1 MRVPGCP
8 GCPVS
13 APLDSAAGAG
23 AEWGGSTEPGR
34 ARLRQRLR
42 QVPASRPARA
52 QPAALAMAAYL
63 GPVGSGGGG
72 GSSGRPAPP
81 APDAPAPGPL
91 GARAPARCVPLPAPR
106 LGPGAAGVLRGSR
119 SAGPRVGERVRGRSG
134 RGEHSGGPRAP
145 PRPAP
150 RTEPRPFPSS
160 LPHALRA
167 RGDAEGRRLRSGGT
181 PAPATSG

>member
-8 GCPVS
+8 GS

-52 QPAALAMAAYL
+52 QPAAPAMAAYL
-63 GPVGSGGGG
+63 GPVRSGGGG
-72 GSSGRPAPP
+72 GVLG
-81 APDAPAPGPL
+81 APGP
-91 GARAPARCVPLPAPR
+91 ARARR
-106 LGPGAAGVLRGSR
+106 
-119 SAGPRVGERVRGRSG
+119 
-134 RGEHSGGPRAP
+134 PRAGTP
-145 PRPAP
+145 GRPRPSPLRPAP
-150 RTEPRPFPSS
+150 RTPPRARRGRRPPRVPVRRPPGRRARPGGAAAAASTAGDPALRPGPPPARSPAPSPPPS
-160 LPHALRA
+160 PHALRA
-167 RGDAEGRRLRSGGT
+167 RGEGEGRRLRSGGT